1 MSSMLNPAISRSR
14 IFELTS
20 EEWAVLF
27 AGVLLTVAGIA
38 AVSANVT
45 AWSAFGL
52 GFTAL
57 VVGHL
62 CMTAR
67 RFVAFPDL
75 IVAASCLQ
83 WIVAPW
89 LAAQYP
95 SRMVLYHMTLPIDE
109 YLGYAVP
116 ATIALWVGL
125 HLPASRIMS
134 TTWTLPETEQLS
146 KPLKRTL
153 DAAIVIGLIADVYSD
168 YVPAQLSFLAY
179 LIASLRFVG
188 ALGWM
193 ITKTPGWAIR
203 VLGVM
208 LYFVATQSAG
218 GGMFYL
224 VVHWGGY
231 FLLVYGF
238 MKRWRMR
245 MAIALIAGIMA
256 LGLLQ
261 TVKPTFRNSLIEERP
276 SGPVEA
282 ITRLT
287 SMLWERVSQGH
298 AADPEADTG
307 DTLVRFNQGWII
319 ARIMTHVPA
328 EERYAKGQTLTD
340 AAIFTVLPRF
350 LFPGKREGAS
360 TELFFRFTGI
370 KLPPNTRMG
379 LGVIGELYANFGR
392 VGGVLATLLYGVMM
406 GSILLFFAV
415 RAQKNP
421 LWWAVAPAILLPCV
435 EPGFNV
441 EDVSNHI
448 VKGAVVFAI
457 IWKLCPP
464 VQRLLAPPAHQP
476 SDEEFDDM
484 SSFDDVV
491 TDPENAPRLST

>member
-1 MSSMLNPAISRSR
+1 MSSMLNPSISRSR
-14 IFELTS
+14 FFELTS
-20 EEWAVLF
+20 EEWALMF
-27 AGVLLTVAGIA
+27 AAALLSVAGI
-38 AVSANVT
+38 SAISPSVT
-45 AWSAFGL
+45 AWVAVGL

-57 VVGHL
+57 VIGHL

-75 IVAASCLQ
+75 IVAACCLQ
-83 WIVAPW
+83 WIIAPW
-89 LAAQYP
+89 LAAEYP
-95 SRMVLYHMTLPIDE
+95 SRMVVYHMTLSIDQ
-109 YLGYAVP
+109 YLRYAVP

-125 HLPASRIMS
+125 HLPATRTLS
-134 TTWTLPETEQLS
+134 TTWALPETEPLS
-146 KPLKRTL
+146 KPVRRIL
-153 DAAIVIGLIADVYSD
+153 DAAIVIGLIVDAYSE
-168 YVPAQLSFLAY
+168 YVPPALAFLGY
-179 LIASLRFVG
+179 LIASFRFVG

-193 ITKTPGWAIR
+193 ITKTPGWKIR
-203 VLGVM
+203 VLGVL

-231 FLLVYGF
+231 FLLVYAF
-238 MKRWRMR
+238 MKRWRMK
-245 MAIALIAGIMA
+245 MAMALMAGIMG

-261 TVKPTFRNSLIEERP
+261 TVKPTFRTSLIEERP

-282 ITRLT
+282 FTRLT
-287 SMLWERVSQGH
+287 SLMWERVSQGQVV
-298 AADPEADTG
+298 DPDADTG

-319 ARIMTHVPA
+319 SRIMTHVPA
-328 EERYAKGQTLTD
+328 EEPYAMGQTLAD
-340 AAIFTVLPRF
+340 AAIFTIVPRF
-350 LFPGKREGAS
+350 LFPSKREGAS

-379 LGVIGELYANFGR
+379 LGVIGEFYANFGLL
-392 VGGVLATLLYGVMM
+392 GGVLATFFYGCLM
-406 GSILLFFAV
+406 GTILLFFAN

-457 IWKLCPP
+457 IWKLYPP
-464 VQRLLAPPAHQP
+464 VQRLLAAPADTP
-476 SDEEFDDM
+476 GDEEFEDV

-491 TDPENAPRLST
+491 TDH

>member
-1 MSSMLNPAISRSR
+1 MSPMLNQAISRAR

-20 EEWAVLF
+20 EEWALLF
-27 AGVLLTVAGIA
+27 AAALLTVAGIA
-38 AVSANVT
+38 AVSPDVT
-45 AWSAFGL
+45 RWSAFGL

-57 VVGHL
+57 VAGHL

-75 IVAASCLQ
+75 IVAAACLQ

-89 LAAQYP
+89 LAVEYP
-95 SRMVLYHMTLPIDE
+95 SRMVVYHMTLPIDE
-109 YLGYAVP
+109 YLRYAVP

-134 TTWTLPETEQLS
+134 TTWALPETEQLS
-146 KPLKRTL
+146 KALRRTL
-153 DAAIVIGLIADVYSD
+153 DMAIVIGLITDVYSD
-168 YVPAQLSFLAY
+168 YVPPQLAFFGY
-179 LIASLRFVG
+179 LVASLRFVG

-193 ITKTPGWAIR
+193 ITKTPGWMIR

-208 LYFVATQSAG
+208 LHFVATQSAG

-238 MKRWRMR
+238 MKRWRMT
-245 MAIALIAGIMA
+245 MAVALIAGIMG

-261 TVKPTFRNSLIEERP
+261 TVKPSFRDSLIEERP

-282 ITRLT
+282 FTRLT
-287 SMLWERVSQGH
+287 SMLWERVRQGS
-298 AADPEADTG
+298 AIDPDADTG

-328 EERYAKGQTLTD
+328 EEPYAMGETLTD

-350 LFPGKREGAS
+350 LFPNKREGAS
-360 TELFFRFTGI
+360 TQLFLRFTGI

-379 LGVIGELYANFGR
+379 LGVIGELYANFGM
-392 VGGVLATLLYGVMM
+392 VGGVFATLLYGGMM
-406 GSILLFFAV
+406 GLILLFFAD

-435 EPGFNV
+435 EPGFNI

-448 VKGAVVFAI
+448 VKGSVVFAI

-464 VQRLLAPPAHQP
+464 VQRLLAPPAHTP
-476 SDEEFDDM
+476 ADEEFEDM

-491 TDPENAPRLST
+491 TDP

>member
-1 MSSMLNPAISRSR
+1 MPSMLNPAVSRSR
-14 IFELTS
+14 FLELTS
-20 EEWAVLF
+20 EEWALMF
-27 AGVLLTVAGIA
+27 AAALLSVAGIA
-38 AVSANVT
+38 AISPSVT
-45 AWSAFGL
+45 PWVAVGL

-75 IVAASCLQ
+75 IVAACCLQ
-83 WIVAPW
+83 WIIAPW

-95 SRMVLYHMTLPIDE
+95 SRMVVYHMTLPIDE
-109 YLGYAVP
+109 YLRYAVP

-125 HLPASRIMS
+125 HLPATRKLSA
-134 TTWTLPETEQLS
+134 TWALPETEPLS
-146 KPLKRTL
+146 KQATRIL
-153 DAAIVIGLIADVYSD
+153 DAAIVIGLIVDAYSQ
-168 YVPAQLSFLAY
+168 YVPPPLAFLGY
-179 LIASLRFVG
+179 LIGSFRFVG

-193 ITKTPGWAIR
+193 ITKTPGWKIR
-203 VLGVM
+203 VLGVL

-231 FLLVYGF
+231 FLLVYAF

-245 MAIALIAGIMA
+245 MAMALMAGVMG

-261 TVKPTFRNSLIEERP
+261 TVKPTFRTSLIVERP
-276 SGPVEA
+276 SGPIEA
-282 ITRLT
+282 FTRLT
-287 SMLWERVSQGH
+287 SLMWERVSQGQVV
-298 AADPEADTG
+298 DPDADTG

-319 ARIMTHVPA
+319 SRIMTHVPA
-328 EERYAKGQTLTD
+328 EEPYAMGQTLAD
-340 AAIFTVLPRF
+340 AAIFTLVPRF
-350 LFPGKREGAS
+350 LFPSKREGAS

-379 LGVIGELYANFGR
+379 LGVIGEFYANFGGL
-392 VGGVLATLLYGVMM
+392 GGVLATFLYGCLM
-406 GSILLFFAV
+406 GAILLFFAN

-457 IWKLCPP
+457 IWKLYPP
-464 VQRLLAPPAHQP
+464 VQRLLAAPADTP
-476 SDEEFDDM
+476 DDEEFEDV

-491 TDPENAPRLST
+491 TDH

>member
-1 MSSMLNPAISRSR
+1 
-14 IFELTS
+14 
-20 EEWAVLF
+20 
-27 AGVLLTVAGIA
+27 
-38 AVSANVT
+38 
-45 AWSAFGL
+45 
-52 GFTAL
+52 
-57 VVGHL
+57 
-62 CMTAR
+62 MTAR

-75 IVAASCLQ
+75 IVAAACLQ

-89 LAAQYP
+89 LAVEYP
-95 SRMVLYHMTLPIDE
+95 SRMVVYHMTLPIDA
-109 YLGYAVP
+109 YLRYAVP

-134 TTWTLPETEQLS
+134 TTWALPETEQLS
-146 KPLKRTL
+146 KALRRTL
-153 DAAIVIGLIADVYSD
+153 DMAIVIGLITDVYSD
-168 YVPAQLSFLAY
+168 YVPPQLAFFGY
-179 LIASLRFVG
+179 LVASLRFVG

-193 ITKTPGWAIR
+193 ITKTPGWMIR

-208 LYFVATQSAG
+208 LHFVATQSAG

-238 MKRWRMR
+238 MKRWRMT
-245 MAIALIAGIMA
+245 MAVALIAGIMG

-261 TVKPTFRNSLIEERP
+261 TVKPSFRDSLIEERP

-282 ITRLT
+282 FTRLT
-287 SMLWERVSQGH
+287 SMLWERVRQGS
-298 AADPEADTG
+298 AIDPDADTG

-328 EERYAKGQTLTD
+328 EEPYAMGETLTD

-350 LFPGKREGAS
+350 LFPNKREGAS
-360 TELFFRFTGI
+360 TQLFLRFTGI

-379 LGVIGELYANFGR
+379 LGVIGELYANFGM
-392 VGGVLATLLYGVMM
+392 VGGVFATLLYGGMM
-406 GSILLFFAV
+406 GLILLFFAD

-435 EPGFNV
+435 EPGFNI

-448 VKGAVVFAI
+448 VKGSVVFAI

-464 VQRLLAPPAHQP
+464 VQRLLAPPAHTP
-476 SDEEFDDM
+476 ADEEFEDM
-484 SSFDDVV
+484 SSFDDVA
-491 TDPENAPRLST
+491 TDP

>member
-1 MSSMLNPAISRSR
+1 MPSMLNPAVSRSR
-14 IFELTS
+14 FFELTS
-20 EEWAVLF
+20 EEWALMF
-27 AGVLLTVAGIA
+27 AAALLSVAGIA
-38 AVSANVT
+38 AISPSVT
-45 AWSAFGL
+45 AWVAVGL

-57 VVGHL
+57 VIGHL

-75 IVAASCLQ
+75 IVAACCLQ
-83 WIVAPW
+83 WIIAPW
-89 LAAQYP
+89 LAAEYP
-95 SRMVLYHMTLPIDE
+95 SRMVVYHMTLPIDE
-109 YLGYAVP
+109 YLRYAIP

-125 HLPASRIMS
+125 HLPATRKLS
-134 TTWTLPETEQLS
+134 TTWALPETEPLS
-146 KPLKRTL
+146 KPVGRIL
-153 DAAIVIGLIADVYSD
+153 DAAIVIGLIVDAYSE
-168 YVPAQLSFLAY
+168 YVPPALAFLGY
-179 LIASLRFVG
+179 LIGSFRFVG

-193 ITKTPGWAIR
+193 ITKTPGWKIR
-203 VLGVM
+203 VLGVL

-231 FLLVYGF
+231 FLLVYAF

-245 MAIALIAGIMA
+245 MAMALMAGVMG

-261 TVKPTFRNSLIEERP
+261 TVKPTFRTSLIVERP
-276 SGPVEA
+276 SGPIEA
-282 ITRLT
+282 FTRLT
-287 SMLWERVSQGH
+287 SLMWERVSQGQVV
-298 AADPEADTG
+298 DPDADTG

-319 ARIMTHVPA
+319 SRIMTHVPA
-328 EERYAKGQTLTD
+328 EEPYAMGQTLAD
-340 AAIFTVLPRF
+340 AAIFTLVPRF
-350 LFPGKREGAS
+350 LFPSKREGAS

-379 LGVIGELYANFGR
+379 LGVIGEFYANFGGL
-392 VGGVLATLLYGVMM
+392 GGVLATFLYGCLM
-406 GSILLFFAV
+406 GAILLFFAN

-457 IWKLCPP
+457 IWKLYPP
-464 VQRLLAPPAHQP
+464 VQRLLAAPADTP
-476 SDEEFDDM
+476 DDEEFEDV

-491 TDPENAPRLST
+491 TDH

>member
-1 MSSMLNPAISRSR
+1 MSPMLNQAISQAR
-14 IFELTS
+14 IFELTG
-20 EEWAVLF
+20 EEWALLF
-27 AGVLLTVAGIA
+27 AAALLTVAGIA
-38 AVSANVT
+38 AVSPDVT
-45 AWSAFGL
+45 TWSAFGL

-57 VVGHL
+57 VAGHL

-75 IVAASCLQ
+75 IVAAACLQ

-89 LAAQYP
+89 LAVEYP
-95 SRMVLYHMTLPIDE
+95 SRMVVYHMTLPIDA
-109 YLGYAVP
+109 YLRYAVP

-134 TTWTLPETEQLS
+134 TTWALPETEQLS
-146 KPLKRTL
+146 KPLRRTL
-153 DAAIVIGLIADVYSD
+153 DMAIVIGLITDVYSD
-168 YVPAQLSFLAY
+168 YVPPQLAFFGY
-179 LIASLRFVG
+179 LVASLRFVG

-193 ITKTPGWAIR
+193 ITKTPGWMIR

-208 LYFVATQSAG
+208 LHFVATQSAG

-238 MKRWRMR
+238 MKRWRMT
-245 MAIALIAGIMA
+245 MAVALIAGIMG

-261 TVKPTFRNSLIEERP
+261 TVKPSFRDSLIEERP

-282 ITRLT
+282 FTRLT
-287 SMLWERVSQGH
+287 SMLWERVRQGS
-298 AADPEADTG
+298 AIDPDADTG

-328 EERYAKGQTLTD
+328 EEPYAMGETLTD

-350 LFPGKREGAS
+350 LFPNKREGAS
-360 TELFFRFTGI
+360 TQLFLRFTGI

-379 LGVIGELYANFGR
+379 LGVIGELYANFGM
-392 VGGVLATLLYGVMM
+392 VGGVFATLLYGGMM
-406 GSILLFFAV
+406 GLILLFFAD

-435 EPGFNV
+435 EPGFNI

-448 VKGAVVFAI
+448 VKGSVVFAI

-464 VQRLLAPPAHQP
+464 VQRLLAPPAHTP
-476 SDEEFDDM
+476 ADEEVEDM

-491 TDPENAPRLST
+491 TDP

>member
-1 MSSMLNPAISRSR
+1 MSSMLSPAISRSR

-27 AGVLLTVAGIA
+27 AGALLTVAGIA
-38 AVSANVT
+38 SVSPDVT
-45 AWSAFGL
+45 TWSALGL

-89 LAAQYP
+89 LAAEYP
-95 SRMVLYHMTLPIDE
+95 SRMVLYHMSLPIDE
-109 YLGYAVP
+109 YLSYAVP

-125 HLPASRIMS
+125 NLPAGRILS
-134 TTWTLPETEQLS
+134 TTWALPETEPLS
-146 KPLKRTL
+146 KTVRRTL
-153 DAAIVIGLIADVYSD
+153 DAAIVIGLIVEVYSE
-168 YVPAQLSFLAY
+168 YVPPQLAFLGY
-179 LIASLRFVG
+179 LISSLRFVG

-193 ITKTPGWAIR
+193 VTKTPGWVIR
-203 VLGVM
+203 VLVVM
-208 LYFVATQSAG
+208 LHFVATQSAG

-238 MKRWRMR
+238 MKRWRMT
-245 MAIALIAGIMA
+245 MAMALLAGIVG

-261 TVKPTFRNSLIEERP
+261 TVKPSFRASLIEERP
-276 SGPVEA
+276 AGSVEA
-282 ITRLT
+282 FTRLT
-287 SMLWERVSQGH
+287 SMLWERISQGH
-298 AADPEADTG
+298 AVDPTSDTG

-328 EERYAKGQTLTD
+328 EEPYAMGQTLAD

-379 LGVIGELYANFGR
+379 LGVIGELYANFG
-392 VGGVLATLLYGVMM
+392 VLGGVLATFVYGGMM
-406 GSILLFFAV
+406 GMIFLFFAG

-435 EPGFNV
+435 EPGFNI

-448 VKGAVVFAI
+448 VKAAVVFLI
-457 IWKLCPP
+457 VWKLCPP
-464 VQRLLAPPAHQP
+464 VQRLLAPPAHTQA
-476 SDEEFDDM
+476 DEDYEDL

-491 TDPENAPRLST
+491 TDH

>member
-27 AGVLLTVAGIA
+27 AGAVLTVAGIA
-38 AVSANVT
+38 GISPDVT
-45 AWSAFGL
+45 TWSAIGL

-57 VVGHL
+57 VIGHL

-75 IVAASCLQ
+75 IAAASCLQ

-89 LAAQYP
+89 LAAEYP
-95 SRMVLYHMTLPIDE
+95 SRMVLYHMSLPIDE
-109 YLGYAVP
+109 YLRYAVP

-125 HLPASRIMS
+125 HLPASRILS
-134 TTWTLPETEQLS
+134 TTWVLPETEPLS
-146 KPLKRTL
+146 KPVRRTL
-153 DAAIVIGLIADVYSD
+153 DAAIVIGLIVDVYSV
-168 YVPAQLSFLAY
+168 YVPPQLAFLGY

-193 ITKTPGWAIR
+193 VTKTPGWMIR

-208 LYFVATQSAG
+208 LHFVATQSAG

-224 VVHWGGY
+224 VVHWAGY

-238 MKRWRMR
+238 MKRWRMT
-245 MAIALIAGIMA
+245 MAMALLAGIVG

-261 TVKPTFRNSLIEERP
+261 SVKPSFRLSLIEERP
-276 SGPVEA
+276 AGSVEA
-282 ITRLT
+282 FTRLT

-298 AADPEADTG
+298 AIDPNADTG

-328 EERYAKGQTLTD
+328 EEPYAAGQTLAD
-340 AAIFTVLPRF
+340 AAIFTILPRF
-350 LFPGKREGAS
+350 LFPNKREGAS

-379 LGVIGELYANFGR
+379 LGVIGELYANFGML
-392 VGGVLATLLYGVMM
+392 GGVLATLVYGGMM
-406 GSILLFFAV
+406 GLILLFFAV

-435 EPGFNV
+435 EPGFNI

-448 VKGAVVFAI
+448 VKAAVVFLI
-457 IWKLCPP
+457 VWKLCPP
-464 VQRLLAPPAHQP
+464 VQRLLAPPAHTQA
-476 SDEEFDDM
+476 DEDFDDLP
-484 SSFDDVV
+484 SFDDVV
-491 TDPENAPRLST
+491 TDH